1 MRNKVN
7 PWAMAALI
15 CAITPNLI
23 MTAYV
28 VRYIRFHIINLGP
41 VLGGVFVVIYALFFG
56 FVNSP
61 IFWTML
67 LGTSSV
73 VLAIIAIRKRGAKG
87 KPLAVAA
94 LILST
99 LEITSASLRLML
111 LMLPYV

>member
-1 MRNKVN
+1 MRKKVN

-28 VRYIRFHIINLGP
+28 VRYIRLYMEPGP
-41 VLGGVFVVIYALFFG
+41 VFGVFVVIYALFFG

-73 VLAIIAIRKRGAKG
+73 VLAIIAIRKRGAGG

-94 LILST
+94 LVLGT

>member
-28 VRYIRFHIINLGP
+28 VRYSRFHIINLGP
-41 VLGGVFVVIYALFFG
+41 VLGVFVVIYALFFG

-73 VLAIIAIRKRGAKG
+73 VLAIIAIKKRGAEG

-94 LILST
+94 LVLGT
-99 LEITSASLRLML
+99 LEITSASFRLML
-111 LMLPYV
+111 LMLPYI